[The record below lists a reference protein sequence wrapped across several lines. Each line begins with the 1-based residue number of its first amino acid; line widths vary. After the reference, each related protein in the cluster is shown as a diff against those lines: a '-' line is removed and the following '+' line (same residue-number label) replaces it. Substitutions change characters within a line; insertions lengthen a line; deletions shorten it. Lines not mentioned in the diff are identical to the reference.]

1 MVKGPVAQLLLCQM
15 ACQGPRKGD
24 QVLVAY
30 QVDQGAQVNC
40 QGGQVDCQGGQVDC
54 QGGQVDCQVDQVD
67 RQEDQV
73 ACQGGQVDCQE
84 DQVACQGPQE
94 DQVAHQVVLEVQGDQ
109 VAQEEACLYKDPSMP
124 HHLYLHQ
131 TS

>member
-30 QVDQGAQVNC
+30 QVDQGAQVN
-40 QGGQVDCQGGQVDC
+40 CQGGQVDC

>member
-15 ACQGPRKGD
+15 ACQGPSKGD

-30 QVDQGAQVNC
+30 QVDQGA
-40 QGGQVDCQGGQVDC
+40 QVDCQGGQVDC

-94 DQVAHQVVLEVQGDQ
+94 DQVARQVVLEVQGDQ